1 MPSPVSD
8 PARLAAL
15 RSTGLLD
22 SAPEPAFDRLTRLA
36 EQLLG
41 VSITLVSLVDED
53 RQFFKSARGVDVTGT
68 PLSHSFCRHVVE
80 RGTPVVVEDAR
91 LDPLVRDNPAVE
103 EYGAIAYAGVP
114 LLDGSGNLLGSVCA
128 VEPHPRAWTAA
139 EVSVLEELSALATA
153 EIRLRSMTDAVERS
167 HAHVSAVVESA
178 LDAIVTVDAT
188 GRITEYNRA
197 AAAMFGHPRH
207 AAIGARLGE
216 LVIPEW
222 RRATFAA
229 DLRSGMDE
237 RIGVRHEAV
246 FVRASGEEF
255 LAELTITR
263 TDVDGEIAFTGF
275 MRDLSEREHHRRA
288 LLEAEQRMAL
298 VVDAAPM
305 ILFALDAE
313 GVVTLSEGSGLA
325 VLGMEGG
332 QVVGQSVFDLYAD
345 NPRILANFRRA
356 LAGERFS
363 TLLEVEGTHFDTRYT
378 PLLSATGEHEGTV
391 AVSLDVGETVRAQA
405 EIAHLAFHDQLT
417 GLANRAGL
425 ERELTCALARTRA
438 AGRSAALLFIDLD
451 DFKTVNDSLG
461 HAAGDEVLQ
470 EAAQRLR
477 GLTRPGDLLSRQ
489 GGDEFLIF
497 LDGLGADAAEVAARA
512 ARRAISAFERPFLAD
527 GLEFQ
532 VGTSVGVSVFPGD
545 GDGFDEL
552 LRHADVA
559 MYQAKRAGRGRVA
572 FYAADRDDARA
583 RLTMTSRLRRA
594 LTQGEFSLHYQ
605 PVFRLADGRPTG
617 AEALIRW
624 CDPERGNVSPAD
636 FIPAAEASGMIVEI
650 GAWVAEAACRQLVE
664 WEAAGLPFGVA
675 FNVSPV
681 QLEQPDFVESLAAT
695 LERTGADPSRVV
707 VEITESV
714 AMAAVE
720 RTGTVLHAI
729 SSLGVSLAIDDFG
742 AGHSSLTRL
751 RHLPA
756 TCLKIDRALLEGVPE
771 DRGAIEVVRA
781 TLALAQA
788 LAIPTVAEGVET
800 EAQRA
805 FLAAE
810 GCTYA
815 QGFGL
820 ARPMP
825 ADRVTALLTAAA
837 AGALAAA

>member
-1 MPSPVSD
+1 MASPVLD

-15 RSTGLLD
+15 RCSGLLD

-41 VSITLVSLVDED
+41 VPVALVSLVAED
-53 RQFFKSARGVDVTGT
+53 HQFFKSSRGVEIAGT
-68 PLSHSFCRHVVE
+68 PLSHSFCRLVVE
-80 RGTPVVVEDAR
+80 TGAPLVVEER
-91 LDPLVRDNPAVE
+91 EGV
-103 EYGAIAYAGVP
+103 AYAGVP
-114 LLDGSGNLLGSVCA
+114 LRDGGGHLLGALCA
-128 VEPHPRAWTAA
+128 IDAPPRRWTAA
-139 EVSVLEELSALATA
+139 DVSVLEELSALATA
-153 EIRLRSMTDAVERS
+153 EIRLRAMTEAVERS
-167 HAHVSAVVESA
+167 HARVGAVVESA
-178 LDAIVTVDAT
+178 LDAIITVDAT
-188 GRITEYNRA
+188 GRITEYNQA
-197 AAAMFGHPRH
+197 AAAMFGHPRE

-222 RRATFAA
+222 RRAEFAHA
-229 DLRSGMDE
+229 LRTQVEDRM
-237 RIGVRHEAV
+237 GVRHEAM

-263 TDVDGEIAFTGF
+263 TDVDGEVAFTGF
-275 MRDLSEREHHRRA
+275 MRDLTERERHRRA

-298 VVDAAPM
+298 VVDTAPM
-305 ILFALDAE
+305 ILFALDPE

-332 QVVGQSVFDLYAD
+332 QVVGESVFELYAD

-356 LAGERFS
+356 LSGERFS

-378 PLLSATGEHEGTV
+378 PLLSADGQLEGTV
-391 AVSLDVGETVRAQA
+391 AVSLDVGDTMRAQA

-425 ERELTCALARTRA
+425 ERELSSALERTRA
-438 AGRSAALLFIDLD
+438 GGRSAALLFIDLD

-461 HAAGDEVLQ
+461 HAAGDAVLQ
-470 EAAQRLR
+470 DAAQRLR

-497 LDGLGADAAEVAARA
+497 LDGLGPDAAEVAEGA

-532 VGTSVGVSVFPGD
+532 VGTSVGVSLFPDD
-545 GDGFDEL
+545 GDDFDAL

-605 PVFRLADGRPTG
+605 PVFRLSDGRPTG

-624 CDPERGNVSPAD
+624 SDPERGPVSPAE

-650 GAWVAEAACRQLVE
+650 GAWVAEAACRQLAE
-664 WEAAGLPFGVA
+664 WEAAGLPYGIG

-681 QLEQPDFVESLAAT
+681 QLEQPGFVESLAAT
-695 LERTGADPSRVV
+695 FERTGADPNRVV

-720 RTGTVLHAI
+720 RTSSVLHAI

-771 DRGAIEVVRA
+771 DRGAVEVVRA
-781 TLALAQA
+781 TLALAHA

-810 GCTYA
+810 GCVHA

-825 ADRVTALLTAAA
+825 ADQVTALLTAAT
-837 AGALAAA
+837 GR